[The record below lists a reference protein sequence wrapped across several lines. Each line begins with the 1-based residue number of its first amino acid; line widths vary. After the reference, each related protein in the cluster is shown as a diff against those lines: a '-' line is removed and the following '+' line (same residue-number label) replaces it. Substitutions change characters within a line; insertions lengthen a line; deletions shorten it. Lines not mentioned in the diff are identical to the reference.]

1 MGTHYTFLG
10 QLIDDPNM
18 ERLVTGVLVGGA
30 VAGLGYLASRK
41 ISTPEGI
48 KANLIPSKKIGLVG
62 LIDSMVGVFAAYFDS
77 LLGRANRRHLPFCA
91 SIFFFL
97 LFSNLIGL
105 IPGVATPTTTV
116 WINIGMA
123 LVVFFYF
130 NYIGIKTQG
139 FWGYLKHFCGPSIF
153 LAALIFP
160 LEIVSTCLRI
170 LTLNLRLYWNLNA
183 DHAVLGVATDLIQGF
198 AFPVYLMG
206 TFVSVVQAFVFT
218 TLTMI
223 YILLASQHGEES
235 H

>member
-10 QLIDDPNM
+10 QLISNPDL
-18 ERLVTGVLVGGA
+18 ERLLTGVAVGAAVTG
-30 VAGLGYLASRK
+30 LGFFASRQLQ
-41 ISTPEGI
+41 TAEGL
-48 KANLIPSKKIGLVG
+48 KANLIPSERPKLVG
-62 LIDSMVGVFAAYFDS
+62 IIDSMVSVFVAYFDS
-77 LLGRANRRHLPFCA
+77 LLGKQNRHHLPFCA

-105 IPGVATPTTTV
+105 VPGVATPTTTV

-130 NYIGIKTQG
+130 NYVGIKAQG
-139 FWGYLKHFCGPSIF
+139 FLGYLKHFCGPSIF
-153 LAALIFP
+153 LAALMFP

-183 DHAVLGVATDLIQGF
+183 DHAVLGVATDLIHGF
-198 AFPVYLMG
+198 AFPIYLMG

-223 YILLASQHGEES
+223 YILLATQHGDEN

>member
-10 QLIDDPNM
+10 QLISNPDM
-18 ERLVTGVLVGGA
+18 ERLVTGVLVGA
-30 VAGLGYLASRK
+30 AIAGTGYIASRPLV
-41 ISTPEGI
+41 TTEGI
-48 KANLIPSKKIGLVG
+48 KANLVPGRKPGLRS
-62 LIDSMVGVFAAYFDS
+62 LIDAMVGVFASYFDS
-77 LLGRANRRHLPFCA
+77 ILGKQNRQHLPFCA

-97 LFSNLIGL
+97 LFCNLIGL
-105 IPGVATPTTTV
+105 VPGVATPTTTV
-116 WINIGMA
+116 WLNIGMA

-183 DHAVLGVATDLIQGF
+183 DHAVLGVATDLIHGF

-223 YILLASQHGEES
+223 YILLASQHGEDN